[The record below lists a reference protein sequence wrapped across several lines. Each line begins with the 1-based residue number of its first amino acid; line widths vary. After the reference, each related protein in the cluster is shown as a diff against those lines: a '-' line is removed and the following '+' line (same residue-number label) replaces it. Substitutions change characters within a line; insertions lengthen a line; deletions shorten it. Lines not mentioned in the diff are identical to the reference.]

1 MFITKVFRS
10 ADYNSLMWV
19 FNKFFEKVEATKP
32 VASRFVSAEIFVV
45 CHNYSAPTY
54 IDEKLFD
61 AKHVFKDSEVD
72 IAAQQVQKEITSVAK
87 LLEKRRHRTGYSDDA
102 PLTVYKTLP
111 FEEFL
116 TIDNPF
122 PVFIEYNKISLTKE

>member
-1 MFITKVFRS
+1 
-10 ADYNSLMWV
+10 MWV

-72 IAAQQVQKEITSVAK
+72 IAAQ
-87 LLEKRRHRTGYSDDA
+87 
-102 PLTVYKTLP
+102 
-111 FEEFL
+111 
-116 TIDNPF
+116 
-122 PVFIEYNKISLTKE
+122 